1 MEICNRFF
9 NKDMVKIFRGCILAA
24 LFFCP
29 YLIKKSPGEVSGAF
43 SLYIANGLVRAFE
56 IIGQRLL

>member
-29 YLIKKSPGEVSGAF
+29 YLKPDTASIEIPPYAF
-43 SLYIANGLVRAFE
+43 PIA
-56 IIGQRLL
+56 